1 MDSLKEIIES
11 ILFVAGESVDF
22 DDIASKLNVPVEE
35 VINATKQL
43 QKEKQENF
51 SGIQVQI
58 FNNKAQLCSNPNYA
72 EFITE
77 VLNPIKEKALTK
89 AVLEVAAIVA
99 YKQPI
104 TRLEIDQVRGVNSD
118 YSINVLLE
126 NNLIEIVGRKDAIG
140 KPLLYGTTDNF
151 LKRFNLESI
160 NDLPDY
166 EELLNRIKIIKNPD
180 NSLFDFSNIP
190 SPEKE
195 TETNNENNENQELQE
210 SILHTETAE
219 DELEQ
224 LEKEIDKE
232 TIHAFFNTL
241 KSENNSQSD
250 VNENKIE
257 ETETSINNEE
267 NLEVE
272 EEDINYQ
279 NLISALN
286 TSKELVSDS
295 DLL

>member
-118 YSINVLLE
+118 YAINVLLE

-166 EELLNRIKIIKNPD
+166 EELLNRIKIIKNSD